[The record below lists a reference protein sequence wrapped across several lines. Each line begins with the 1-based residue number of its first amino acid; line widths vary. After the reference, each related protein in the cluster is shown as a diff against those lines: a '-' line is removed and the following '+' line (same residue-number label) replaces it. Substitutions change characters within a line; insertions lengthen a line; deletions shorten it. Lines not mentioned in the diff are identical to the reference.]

1 MREIVFDTETT
12 GLDPSQGH
20 RLVQI
25 GAVELIDF
33 LPTGREYMTLIN
45 PMRPMD
51 PGAAA
56 VHGITDAMLEGQP
69 IFDAV
74 IDDFLAFVD
83 GANLVAHN
91 ADFDMKF
98 LNFELKKIQR
108 PVLPKT
114 RFVDTLEIARRRFPG
129 QKLSLDALCKRLGVD
144 NSMREHHDALLDC
157 QILAEVYLELRG
169 GRQHGL
175 GFQAGGRAKKNLATN
190 GPAFDK
196 PIRRDPRP
204 HAPNEAELAA
214 HQAFIKRL
222 KSPIWEN

>member
-98 LNFELKKIQR
+98 LNFELKKSSVPCSR
-108 PVLPKT
+108 K
-114 RFVDTLEIARRRFPG
+114 RA
-129 QKLSLDALCKRLGVD
+129 LS
-144 NSMREHHDALLDC
+144 
-157 QILAEVYLELRG
+157 
-169 GRQHGL
+169 
-175 GFQAGGRAKKNLATN
+175 
-190 GPAFDK
+190 
-196 PIRRDPRP
+196 IRW
-204 HAPNEAELAA
+204 
-214 HQAFIKRL
+214 
-222 KSPIWEN
+222 KSPDAAFRGKNCLWMRCASGWAWIIPCENTMMLCSIVRYWQKFIWNYAADGNMALAFRRVGAPRKIWPQTAPLSISRSGAIPAPMPPMRRNWRLIRPLSSA